1 MVNSNVDSIQGPV
14 RTLCTAVLIATLALS
29 MGCMDSGPAME
40 MTPLIVSSYYYPDEP
55 IVMEGS
61 VSKPDGSPV
70 KSASVGAVILCVKS
84 ELGDVG
90 CRKGDVMCDMDPS
103 CGMCKCVRTDNWGVY
118 KLSLK
123 SPVDAGDYQM
133 KVVVVEDKDA
143 KTRITES
150 SDFTVG

>member
-1 MVNSNVDSIQGPV
+1 MRALYV
-14 RTLCTAVLIATLALS
+14 AVLVTSLALS
-29 MGCMDSGPAME
+29 MGCLDSDQAIE
-40 MTPLIVSSYYYPDEP
+40 MTPLIVSSYYYPNEP

-70 KSASVGAVILCVKS
+70 KSAAVGAVILCVQS
-84 ELGDVG
+84 ELGDEG
-90 CRKGDVMCDMDPS
+90 CRKGDVLCEIDPQ

-118 KLSLK
+118 KLSLQ
-123 SPVDAGDYQM
+123 SPVEAGDYRM
-133 KVVVVEDKDA
+133 KVVVVDDKDT